1 VFTFD
6 LCGLFLY
13 ICVGC
18 GVMLLNVRR
27 TRAYAHSVN
36 LRSQRTMQRLPIYIY
51 NIPTEHNAA
60 ERRI

>member
-1 VFTFD
+1 MFTFD

-27 TRAYAHSVN
+27 TRAYARSVN
-36 LRSQRTMQRLPIYIY
+36 LRSQRTMQRLPIIIILLIY
-51 NIPTEHNAA
+51 YCYYYY
-60 ERRI
+60 